1 MTLGVMNVAECNLV
15 KLEPMLLAEVV
26 VMQGGLTARGVL
38 AGVFVL
44 RCSHDFLP
52 VFPALL
58 TIVECLLSSHF
69 LHPFLSSSCNLGKY
83 VGW

>member
-1 MTLGVMNVAECNLV
+1 MVMH
-15 KLEPMLLAEVV
+15 
-26 VMQGGLTARGVL
+26 GGLTARGIL
-38 AGVFVL
+38 AGAFVL
-44 RCSHDFLP
+44 RCSHDFSP

-58 TIVECLLSSHF
+58 TIVECLLCSHF